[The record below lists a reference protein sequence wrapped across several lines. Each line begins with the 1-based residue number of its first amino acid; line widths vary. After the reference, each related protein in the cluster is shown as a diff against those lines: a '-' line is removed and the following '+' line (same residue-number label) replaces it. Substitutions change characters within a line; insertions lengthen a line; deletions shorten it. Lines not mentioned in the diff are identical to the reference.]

1 MQRCILLAH
10 SALNAEW
17 IVQLDAAMKCCG
29 LELVLVGDEPPVR
42 DEAWDRRVFVAYQQS
57 HLTPASGAN
66 RAVIAA
72 TATDWGCAIQPNDLA
87 GIRNMTA
94 EYAAALT
101 WPADVYVTD
110 EVVEKSA
117 LDATEIEL
125 FPGFFIRPP
134 TLGKGDG
141 RPEGRRVAK
150 VAELFRC
157 GLPSAGLG
165 TEWDPGFLTALSY
178 RGDPIDAAAPI
189 DMAGPPRALVKGP
202 YFTLTPGRWE
212 VTIQFSLD
220 ELGSGND
227 LRIEWGPPEQ
237 FVSVRAR
244 PKLAGL
250 YQAVLVQEW
259 REVGFAE
266 IIVEL
271 MNGCIGGT
279 FKLLRVDVK
288 LIEDP
293 NRSEIGARW

>member
-1 MQRCILLAH
+1 MKRCILFAH

-17 IVQLDAAMKCCG
+17 IDQLDTAMKRCG
-29 LELVLVGDEPPVR
+29 LELVLVGDDPPVR
-42 DEAWDRRVFVAYQQS
+42 DEAWDKRVFVAFQQS
-57 HLTPASGAN
+57 HLTPASGAD

-72 TATDWGCAIQPNDLA
+72 TSIDWDCAISPNDL
-87 GIRNMTA
+87 GSIRDMTA

-110 EVVEKSA
+110 EVAEKSA
-117 LDATEIEL
+117 LDAAEIEL
-125 FPGFFIRPP
+125 FPGVFIRLPM
-134 TLGKGDG
+134 LGKSACLQQRGG
-141 RPEGRRVAK
+141 VAE
-150 VAELFRC
+150 VAELFRR
-157 GLPSAGLG
+157 GLPSIGCG
-165 TEWDPGFLTALSY
+165 VGWEPSFLTALSY

-288 LIEDP
+288 LIEDTS
-293 NRSEIGARW
+293 RSEIGAI

>member
-1 MQRCILLAH
+1 M
-10 SALNAEW
+10 
-17 IVQLDAAMKCCG
+17 
-29 LELVLVGDEPPVR
+29 LVGEEPPVR
-42 DEAWDRRVFVAYQQS
+42 DEAWDRRVFVAFHQS
-57 HLTPASGAN
+57 HLTPASGAS

-72 TATDWGCAIQPNDLA
+72 TPVDWDGAISPHDL
-87 GIRNMTA
+87 GSVRNMTA

-110 EVVEKSA
+110 EVAIKAA
-117 LDATEIEL
+117 LAATEIEL
-125 FPGFFIRPP
+125 FPGVFIRPP
-134 TLGKGDG
+134 MPKKDEGL
-141 RPEGRRVAK
+141 REGRRVAR
-150 VAELFRC
+150 VAELFRH
-157 GLPSAGLG
+157 GLPSVGRG
-165 TEWDPGFLTALSY
+165 TGWDPGFLTAHSY
-178 RGDPIDAAAPI
+178 RGDPIDAGAPI

-250 YQAVLVQEW
+250 YQAVLEQEW

-266 IIVEL
+266 LIVEL

-279 FKLLRVDVK
+279 FKLLKVDVK
-288 LIEDP
+288 LIEGP
-293 NRSEIGARW
+293 SAVLR

>member
-17 IVQLDAAMKCCG
+17 VDHLDAAMKCCG
-29 LELVLVGDEPPVR
+29 LELALVGEEPPVR
-42 DEAWDRRVFVAYQQS
+42 DEAWDKRVFVAFHPS
-57 HLTPASGAN
+57 HLTPAAGAN

-72 TATDWGCAIQPNDLA
+72 SQVAWGCALSPNDLD
-87 GIRNMTA
+87 GIRKMTA

-110 EVVEKSA
+110 EVAEKSA
-117 LDATEIEL
+117 LDGTQIEL
-125 FPGFFIRPP
+125 FPGIFIRPP
-134 TLGKGDG
+134 MPRKDEDVQ
-141 RPEGRRVAK
+141 EGRRIAK
-150 VAELFRC
+150 VAELFRH
-157 GLPSAGLG
+157 GLPSVGRG
-165 TEWDPGFLTALSY
+165 TEWYPGFLTAHSY
-178 RGDPIDAAAPI
+178 RGEPIDAGAPI
-189 DMAGPPRALVKGP
+189 DIAGPPRALVKGP

-250 YQAVLVQEW
+250 YQVILQQEW

-271 MNGCIGGT
+271 MNGCIGGVFT
-279 FKLLRVDVK
+279 LLRVDVK
-288 LIEDP
+288 RINGP
-293 NRSEIGARW
+293 NAVLR